1 MVLYTPLLIEEVLKD
16 YDKIKEFKEIN
27 YQGRKL
33 QVEMLEN
40 GQYRIARILS
50 SSPQDFL
57 DPKLQP
63 GIILQNEILESY

>member
-1 MVLYTPLLIEEVLKD
+1 MVIYTPLLMEEVLRD
-16 YDKIKEFKEIN
+16 YDKIKDLKEIN
-27 YQGRKL
+27 YQGRRL
-33 QVEMLEN
+33 QVEMLDN

-63 GIILQNEILESY
+63 GTILQNGVLE